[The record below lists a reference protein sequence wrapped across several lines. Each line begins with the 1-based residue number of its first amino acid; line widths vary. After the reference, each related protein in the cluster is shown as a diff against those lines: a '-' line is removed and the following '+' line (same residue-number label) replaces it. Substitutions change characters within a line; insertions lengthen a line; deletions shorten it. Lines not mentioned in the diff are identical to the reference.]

1 MIVNRLAFVIV
12 IVIVVNVIIFCL
24 FQRTEAEKHPF
35 RYASLTTITE
45 LQLNQEKIDLMKDSG
60 FSSLLSVTFARESS
74 SSFLLKMLNC
84 YDAVNKVFHFNE
96 KTSFSFCTKE
106 VASVLGM
113 SDNGIRFA
121 DYDNKCKKTAFPKYL
136 KEKYPALNKNTL
148 FNLKSTLSTMSVDD
162 EERKLEFKKLMTF
175 FLLEGLLLPAGNSLK
190 VPRVKNWGLV
200 TNVEECWTVNWAE
213 EICRYLHDSLKVC
226 HNKHK
231 NDPSKQHPFFGA
243 LFVLE
248 V

>member
-1 MIVNRLAFVIV
+1 M
-12 IVIVVNVIIFCL
+12 IVVNVIIFCL
-24 FQRTEAEKHPF
+24 FQRPDLK
-35 RYASLTTITE
+35 YASLTSITD
-45 LQLNQEKIDLMKDSG
+45 LKLNQEKIDLMKDSG
-60 FSSLLSVTFARESS
+60 FSSLLSVTFKRESS
-74 SSFLLKMLNC
+74 SSFLSKMLNC
-84 YDAVNKVFHFNE
+84 YDPVNKVFHFSE

-136 KEKYPALNKNTL
+136 KETYPALNQKTL
-148 FNLKSTLSTMSVDD
+148 FSFKETLATMSVDD
-162 EERKLEFKKLMTF
+162 EEGKLEFKKIMTY
-175 FLLEGLLLPAGNSLK
+175 FLLEGLLHHAANSLK
-190 VPRVKNWGLV
+190 VPRVQKWGLV

-213 EICRYLHDSLKVC
+213 EICRSLHNSLEACQK
-226 HNKHK
+226 KYK
-231 NDPSKQHPFFGA
+231 MDPSKQHPFYGA